1 MKKLFWL
8 LIFVGFV
15 SFGQT
20 TIAAWTTP
28 TISGVAPTSVVAECG
43 VYSTTSNLYA
53 DGTNGSS
60 NWLGTT
66 RQYFTGVI
74 PNVSLCGV
82 TTATGA
88 YSLQSPVSPFNNNF
102 SVVYKIPTIGYRDLI
117 LTYNT
122 RGTLSGYTTHTWS
135 YSTDGVTFTPH
146 STITGRNVT
155 SWSTQTVDF
164 SIINGLDNLSN
175 VYIRLT
181 VSGAIANGSNNRFDN
196 INFIATPLCSTS
208 TTLWNGTSW
217 NNGTPTSST
226 TVIIDGNY
234 DTNIN
239 GNIDCCSMIV
249 NQNKT
254 LIINSG
260 QYVNIQNELVNN
272 GTVNINDGSL
282 VQLINVNNVGSVNYN
297 RNVSSLKGYDYVYW
311 SSPVNNQILNSLYS
325 NPSMGFS
332 YEWNPTFNNI
342 NGTQGNWVSP
352 TTTMTSAKGYIIRA
366 SSSYGWTGNL
376 TSVFTGVPNN
386 GNITIPIQRG
396 SLSGQNDNY
405 NLIGNPYPSAIN
417 SLQFLTFNT
426 NIQGFVYLWTHGA
439 APSSTTSSPFYS
451 TFQYNYTSNDYI
463 TYNGTATTNGPTG
476 FNGDIA
482 SGQGFFVVMND
493 GTASTESIVFKNDM
507 RNTNNSQFYRQNN
520 QKSRIW
526 IDLVDSNLQSSRM
539 VVGYVD
545 GATNNKDRL
554 YDAVTTTSNKFYSLI
569 NNEPHI
575 IQGRSLPFK
584 KNDEV
589 KLGINITTSGIYKI
603 AIAEVDGVFNTRDIY
618 LEDKLLNITYD
629 LKSNPYTF
637 TSNVGVF
644 NDRFVLKYKTNNGN
658 NIKVRNNIRKVSV
671 YDMMGVK
678 VFEGNDEAY
687 QNMVLV
693 KNHIYIVKTEMED
706 GFVITKKVIND

>member
-426 NIQGFVYLWTHGA
+426 NIQGFVYLWTHGT
-439 APSSTTSSPFYS
+439 APSSTISSPFYS
-451 TFQYNYTSNDYI
+451 NFQYNYASNDYI

>member
-396 SLSGQNDNY
+396 SLLGQNDNY

-426 NIQGFVYLWTHGA
+426 NIQGFVYLWTHGT
-439 APSSTTSSPFYS
+439 APSSTISSPFYS
-451 TFQYNYTSNDYI
+451 NFQYNYASNDYI
-463 TYNGTATTNGPTG
+463 TYNGTATTNGPNG

-493 GTASTESIVFKNDM
+493 GTASTESILFNNDM

-526 IDLVDSNLQSSRM
+526 IDLVDSSLQSNRM

>member
-439 APSSTTSSPFYS
+439 APSSTISSPFYS

>member
-396 SLSGQNDNY
+396 SLLGQNDNY

-426 NIQGFVYLWTHGA
+426 NIQGFVYLWTHGT
-439 APSSTTSSPFYS
+439 APSSTISSPFYS
-451 TFQYNYTSNDYI
+451 NFQYNYASNDYI
-463 TYNGTATTNGPTG
+463 TYNGTATTNGPNG

-526 IDLVDSNLQSSRM
+526 IDLVDSSLQSNRM

>member
-8 LIFVGFV
+8 LLFVGFV

-20 TIAAWTTP
+20 TIAAWTVP

-88 YSLQSPVSPFNNNF
+88 YSLQSPASPFNNNF

-135 YSTDGVTFTPH
+135 YSTDGITFTPH

-155 SWSTQTVDF
+155 GWSTQTVDF
-164 SIINGLDNLSN
+164 SIINDLDNLSN

-226 TVIIDGNY
+226 TVIIDGDY

-249 NQNKT
+249 NPSKT
-254 LIINSG
+254 LIVNSG

-297 RNVSSLKGYDYVYW
+297 RNVFSLKGYDYVYW

-332 YEWNPTFNNI
+332 YQWNPTFNNT
-342 NGTQGNWVSP
+342 NGTQGNWVLP
-352 TTTMTSAKGYIIRA
+352 TTTMISAKGYIIRA

-396 SLSGQNDNY
+396 SLSGQDDNY

-439 APSSTTSSPFYS
+439 EPSSTISSPFYS

-493 GTASTESIVFKNDM
+493 GTASTESIIFNNDM

-526 IDLVDSNLQSSRM
+526 IDLVDSSLQSSRT
-539 VVGYVD
+539 VIGYVD

-658 NIKVRNNIRKVSV
+658 DNKVRNNIKKVSV

-678 VFEGNDEAY
+678 IFEGDNETY
-687 QNMVLV
+687 KNMVPV
-693 KNHIYIVKTEMED
+693 RNHIYIVKTEMED
-706 GFVITKKVIND
+706 GFVITKKVSGL